1 MKGPVEM
8 ISATHNMDEFKVK
21 RGSASRLKMAMA
33 ALLFALFVL
42 FAWYYING
50 GERLASET
58 TNRTFSIERKQ
69 HFGDETSLRTGESDA
84 DKARIAQNERA
95 MDSGKD
101 LDDLNSKPHSLDV
114 QGAEDNTMKTSSV
127 KENIETKSLEPET
140 DDHLA
145 TTETSLKVE
154 MMTALH
160 SKDTITYHEGLLE
173 NAMNTFY
180 REARPKTFSK
190 ENLSVLFLHDNGFSS
205 AIWINIGTFQILAEA
220 GYRVVAVDLPG
231 QGSSSDVNIPYSRD
245 DRYAYMEYL
254 LAALNLH
261 LPVVVA
267 PSKAGR
273 YAIPML
279 MSYPAVLGGLV
290 VIAPSE
296 TSHYFI
302 TDYEKLTV
310 PLLVMF
316 GEKDDPILIE
326 SSLDNLFHAPYR
338 KVYMIRNATRACYVD
353 HPPTFHK
360 LLLRF
365 LLQVQGKTAVTS
377 SRHQNIDA
385 SVV

>member
-1 MKGPVEM
+1 M

-33 ALLFALFVL
+33 VLLFALFVL
-42 FAWYYING
+42 FVWYYING
-50 GERLASET
+50 GERPASET
-58 TNRTFSIERKQ
+58 TNRTFSIDSERKQ
-69 HFGDETSLRTGESDA
+69 HFVDETSLRTGESDA
-84 DKARIAQNERA
+84 DKARLAQNERA

-101 LDDLNSKPHSLDV
+101 VDDLNSKPHSLDV
-114 QGAEDNTMKTSSV
+114 QGAEDNTMKTLTV
-127 KENIETKSLEPET
+127 KENTETKSLENET
-140 DDHLA
+140 DNHLA
-145 TTETSLKVE
+145 TTETSLKAE
-154 MMTALH
+154 MMTALR

-190 ENLSVLFLHDNGFSS
+190 ENLSVLFLHDSGFSS
-205 AIWINIGTFQILAEA
+205 ATWINIGTFQILAEA
-220 GYRVVAVDLPG
+220 GYRIVAVDLPG
-231 QGSSSDVNIPYSRD
+231 QGNSSDVNIPYSRD
-245 DRYAYMEYL
+245 DRYAYMDSL

-267 PSKAGR
+267 PSKAGQ

-279 MSYPAVLGGLV
+279 MSYPVVLGGLV

-365 LLQVQGKTAVTS
+365 LLQVRGKTAVTS
-377 SRHQNIDA
+377 SQHQNIDT

>member
-1 MKGPVEM
+1 
-8 ISATHNMDEFKVK
+8 MDEFKVK
-21 RGSASRLKMAMA
+21 RGSNWRLKIAMA
-33 ALLFALFVL
+33 ALFFALFVL
-42 FAWYYING
+42 FVWYYVSG
-50 GERLASET
+50 GEKLASET
-58 TNRTFSIERKQ
+58 MNRTFTIERKQ
-69 HFGDETSLRTGESDA
+69 HFGDNSLGTDESDA
-84 DKARIAQNERA
+84 ERTRITQNEQA

-101 LDDLNSKPHSLDV
+101 VDDLNSKPHSLDE
-114 QGAEDNTMKTSSV
+114 QGAEDNSMKSLSV
-127 KENIETKSLEPET
+127 KENTETESLEHET

-145 TTETSLKVE
+145 TTESSLKVE
-154 MMTALH
+154 MMTALR

-173 NAMNTFY
+173 NAINTFY
-180 REARPKTFSK
+180 REARPKTLSK
-190 ENLSVLFLHDNGFSS
+190 ENPPVLLLHDNGFSS

-231 QGSSSDVNIPYSRD
+231 QGNSRDVNIPYSRG

-254 LAALNLH
+254 FAALNLD

-267 PSKAGR
+267 PSKAGD
-273 YAIPML
+273 YAIPIL
-279 MSYPAVLGGLV
+279 MSHPAVLRGLV

-302 TDYEKLTV
+302 TDYQKLTV

-316 GEKDDPILIE
+316 GEKDDPMLIE
-326 SSLDNLFHAPYR
+326 SSLDNLFYAPYR
-338 KVYMIRNATRACYVD
+338 KVYVIRNATRACYVD

-365 LLQVQGKTAVTS
+365 LLQVQSKIAVTS
-377 SRHQNIDA
+377 SQEQNIDA

>member
-1 MKGPVEM
+1 M

-33 ALLFALFVL
+33 VLLFALFVL
-42 FAWYYING
+42 FVWYYING
-50 GERLASET
+50 GERPASET
-58 TNRTFSIERKQ
+58 TNRTFSIDSERKQ
-69 HFGDETSLRTGESDA
+69 HFVDETSLRTGESDA

-101 LDDLNSKPHSLDV
+101 VDDLNSKPHSFDV
-114 QGAEDNTMKTSSV
+114 QGAEDNTMKTLTV
-127 KENIETKSLEPET
+127 KENTETKSLKNET

-145 TTETSLKVE
+145 TTETSLKAE
-154 MMTALH
+154 MMTALRLE
-160 SKDTITYHEGLLE
+160 DTITYHEGLLE

-190 ENLSVLFLHDNGFSS
+190 ENLSVLFLHDSGFSS

-231 QGSSSDVNIPYSRD
+231 QGNSSDVNIPYSRD
-245 DRYAYMEYL
+245 DRYAYMDSL

-267 PSKAGR
+267 PSKAGQ
-273 YAIPML
+273 YAIPIL

-290 VIAPSE
+290 VIVPSE

-326 SSLDNLFHAPYR
+326 SSLDNLFHVVCPR
-338 KVYMIRNATRACYVD
+338 KKILD
-353 HPPTFHK
+353 
-360 LLLRF
+360 
-365 LLQVQGKTAVTS
+365 G
-377 SRHQNIDA
+377 I
-385 SVV
+385 

>member
-1 MKGPVEM
+1 M

-33 ALLFALFVL
+33 VLLFALFVL
-42 FAWYYING
+42 FVWYYING
-50 GERLASET
+50 GERDASET
-58 TNRTFSIERKQ
+58 TNRTFSIDSERKQ
-69 HFGDETSLRTGESDA
+69 HFVDETSLRTGESDA

-101 LDDLNSKPHSLDV
+101 ADDLNSKPHSLDV
-114 QGAEDNTMKTSSV
+114 QGAEDNTMKTLSV
-127 KENIETKSLEPET
+127 KENTETKSLEHET

-145 TTETSLKVE
+145 TTETSLKAE
-154 MMTALH
+154 MMTALR

-190 ENLSVLFLHDNGFSS
+190 ENLSVLFLHDSGFSS
-205 AIWINIGTFQILAEA
+205 ATWINIGTFQILAEA

-231 QGSSSDVNIPYSRD
+231 QGNSRDVNIPYSRD
-245 DRYAYMEYL
+245 DRYAYMDSL

-267 PSKAGR
+267 PSKAGQ
-273 YAIPML
+273 YAVPIL
-279 MSYPAVLGGLV
+279 MKYPAVLRGLV
-290 VIAPSE
+290 VIVPSE

-316 GEKDDPILIE
+316 GEKDDSILIE

-365 LLQVQGKTAVTS
+365 LLQVRGKTAVTS
-377 SRHQNIDA
+377 SQHQNIDA

>member
-1 MKGPVEM
+1 
-8 ISATHNMDEFKVK
+8 MDEFKVK

-33 ALLFALFVL
+33 VLLFALFVL
-42 FAWYYING
+42 FVWYYING
-50 GERLASET
+50 GERHASET
-58 TNRTFSIERKQ
+58 TNRTFSIDSERKE
-69 HFGDETSLRTGESDA
+69 HLVDETSLRTGESDA

-101 LDDLNSKPHSLDV
+101 EDDLNSKPHSLDV
-114 QGAEDNTMKTSSV
+114 QGAEDNTMKTLSV
-127 KENIETKSLEPET
+127 KENTETKSLEHET

-145 TTETSLKVE
+145 TTETSLKAE
-154 MMTALH
+154 MMTALR

-190 ENLSVLFLHDNGFSS
+190 ENLSVLFLHDSGFSS
-205 AIWINIGTFQILAEA
+205 ATWINIGTFQILAEA

-231 QGSSSDVNIPYSRD
+231 QGNSRDVNIPYSRD
-245 DRYAYMEYL
+245 DRYTYMDSL

-267 PSKAGR
+267 PSKADQ
-273 YAIPML
+273 YAIPIL

-290 VIAPSE
+290 VIVPSE

-316 GEKDDPILIE
+316 GEKDDSILIE

-365 LLQVQGKTAVTS
+365 LLQVRGKTAVTS
-377 SRHQNIDA
+377 SQHQNIDA

>member
-1 MKGPVEM
+1 M

-33 ALLFALFVL
+33 VLLFALFVL
-42 FAWYYING
+42 FVWYYIKG

-58 TNRTFSIERKQ
+58 TNRTFSIDSERKQ

-84 DKARIAQNERA
+84 EKARIAQNERP

-101 LDDLNSKPHSLDV
+101 VDDLNSKPHSLDV
-114 QGAEDNTMKTSSV
+114 QGAEDNTMKTLTV
-127 KENIETKSLEPET
+127 KENTETKSLEHET

-154 MMTALH
+154 MMTALR

-231 QGSSSDVNIPYSRD
+231 QGNSSNVNIPYSRD
-245 DRYAYMEYL
+245 DTYAYMEYL

-267 PSKAGR
+267 PSKAGQ
-273 YAIPML
+273 YAIPIL

-365 LLQVQGKTAVTS
+365 LLQVRGKTAVTS
-377 SRHQNIDA
+377 SQHQNIDA

>member
-8 ISATHNMDEFKVK
+8 ISATHNMDDFKVK

-33 ALLFALFVL
+33 ALLFALFVV

-50 GERLASET
+50 GERLASQT

-84 DKARIAQNERA
+84 DKARIAQNDRA

-154 MMTALH
+154 MMTALR

-231 QGSSSDVNIPYSRD
+231 QGNSSDVNIPYSRD

-273 YAIPML
+273 YSIPML

-377 SRHQNIDA
+377 SQHQNIDA